1 MRQTICFAII
11 LALIYV
17 WSAVM
22 MGFASEPLTATS
34 PDGNISISFEL
45 KANPQPY
52 LPGERAYYRVS
63 YKGRPILG
71 DSPLGLDFKGAQ
83 PLDQD
88 FEITG
93 TDRQSQ
99 NSTWENPLGAKRMV
113 PDHYNQLTVSLRERH
128 VPSRRLDVI
137 FRAYNEGVA
146 FRYFLPKQEGLDPF
160 VISAENTGFYFQ
172 QDASAFALRLNS
184 FTTPYEA
191 HFDPVHLDQIK
202 PESIVGLP
210 LLMEIPQGPW
220 VALLEADLTDYAG
233 MYVSGVPGTPNAL
246 VSKLSP
252 VPSYDPSAM
261 GPYVDIVKVESDV
274 ATTMSLVKQKLILS
288 PPGKGQQ
295 LLPPSSPWGP
305 GPGSEDVVVGRTP
318 HATPW
323 RVMLISP
330 HPGGLIEA
338 NDRILNLSH
347 PSVLPDTSWIK
358 PGKAAWDWWSG
369 RLARNVNFEPGMNTA
384 TMMHYIDFAA
394 EHHLEYMMIDGN
406 WSPFNDITRS
416 IPEIDL
422 PTILAH
428 AQSKGVK
435 VLLWMLWTAAREQ
448 ADVAFPLY
456 EKWGVAG
463 VKIDFMD
470 RDDQEMVNWYEE
482 IARKAAKHHLVVDFH
497 GAFKPTGLRR
507 TYPNVLNREGVMG
520 LEYNKAGYLATPE
533 HFVTVPF
540 TRMLAGPL
548 DNTPGSFHNAT
559 RDQFKP
565 RVIEPMS
572 QGTRA
577 SQLAMYVVYEMPLAM
592 LADYP
597 EAYEGLPEFEFIE
610 RVPTVWDDTKVL
622 NGEPAKYVTI
632 ARQHGGAWYVGSI
645 TNWDPRDLEIPLSFL
660 GTGKYQAQ
668 VFADGA
674 DADRTPTSVSISK
687 RLVSGS
693 DTLKVHLAPGGGS
706 AVILTPAVQ

>member
-1 MRQTICFAII
+1 MCQRICFAMIF
-11 LALIYV
+11 ALGYV
-17 WSAVM
+17 WVAVM
-22 MGFASEPLTATS
+22 MGFASEPLTITS

-45 KANPQPY
+45 KADPQPY
-52 LPGERAYYRVS
+52 LPGERAYYGVS

-83 PLDQD
+83 PLGQD
-88 FEITG
+88 FEIIG

-99 NSTWENPLGAKRMV
+99 DSTWENPLGAKRIV

-128 VPSRRLDVI
+128 VPSRRLDLI

-146 FRYFLPKQEGLDPF
+146 FRYFLPKQEGLDLF
-160 VISAENTGFYFQ
+160 VISSENTGFYFTGNST
-172 QDASAFALRLNS
+172 AYALRLNS

-191 HFDPVHLDQIK
+191 HFDPVKLDQIK
-202 PESIVGLP
+202 PESIIGLP
-210 LLMEIPQGPW
+210 LLVEIPQGPW
-220 VALLEADLTDYAG
+220 VALLEADLSDYAG
-233 MYVSGVPGTPNAL
+233 MYMSGVSGTPNAL

-252 VPSYDPSAM
+252 VPTYDPSAM
-261 GPYVDIVKVESDV
+261 GPYVDVVRVESDV
-274 ATTMSLVKQKLILS
+274 GSTSSLVKQKLILS

-295 LLPPSSPWGP
+295 LLPPLSAWGQ

-318 HATPW
+318 KATPW
-323 RVMLISP
+323 RVMLINP
-330 HPGGLIEA
+330 RAGGLIES
-338 NDRILNLSH
+338 NYLILNLNP
-347 PSVLPDTSWIK
+347 PSVLADTTWIQ

-369 RLARNVNFEPGMNTA
+369 RYARNVNFEPGMNTA

-406 WSPFNDITRS
+406 WSPFTDITRS

-435 VLLWMLWTAAREQ
+435 VLLWMLWTTLREQ
-448 ADVAFPLY
+448 VDVAFPLY

-463 VKIDFMD
+463 VKVDFMD

-482 IARKAAKHHLVVDFH
+482 ISRKAAEHHLVVDFH

-533 HFVTVPF
+533 HAVTIPF
-540 TRMLAGPL
+540 TRMLAGPM

-622 NGEPAKYVTI
+622 NGEPAEFVTI
-632 ARQHGGAWYVGSI
+632 ARQHGDAWYVGSI
-645 TNWDPRDLEIPLSFL
+645 TNWDARDLEIPMSFL
-660 GTGKYQAQ
+660 GKRKYQAQ
-668 VFADGA
+668 IFADGV
-674 DADRTPTSVSISK
+674 DADKTPTSVTVTK
-687 RLVSGS
+687 KLVSGR
-693 DTLKVHLAPGGGS
+693 DTLQLHLAPGGGS
-706 AVILTPAVQ
+706 AVILTPAVH